1 MNKYSTYNIAKG
13 GDLMKSFAIVTKKD
27 ELSLNISQEIKKALE
42 SFMFY
47 DEKMP
52 ELVISIGGD
61 GTMLDACHQYM
72 DCLDETYFVGV
83 HTGTLGFYTD
93 YDHSD
98 WEKLVQDILKGEFKV
113 DESSILEVK
122 TKSKTFYALN
132 EMRLE
137 ENHRTMVCDVYI
149 NHEFLECFRGN
160 GLCVST
166 PSGSTAYN
174 RSLGGSV
181 VAASIPSL
189 QLSEIAGIHHN
200 AYRSLQSS
208 IVLDKNAIITLKP
221 HGGWGMILGIDR
233 WTEPFDSE
241 YDEIDVSV
249 SEKTVKFARFNHVSL
264 CQRLRRAF
272 ISE

>member
-1 MNKYSTYNIAKG
+1 MER
-13 GDLMKSFAIVTKKD
+13 FAIVKKND
-27 ELSLNISQEIKKALE
+27 ELSYRRYLEIKEALE
-42 SFMFY
+42 KTMCY
-47 DEKMP
+47 DEKNP

-72 DCLDETYFVGV
+72 DQVEHIYFVGV
-83 HTGTLGFYTD
+83 HTGTLGFYAD
-93 YDHSD
+93 YNHHQ
-98 WEKLVQDILKGEFKV
+98 WQKLVTDIQQGNYRIDRRSLLKIEI
-113 DESSILEVK
+113 DDQ
-122 TKSKTFYALN
+122 TMYALN

-137 ENHRTMVCDVYI
+137 ENHRTMVCDVYL
-149 NHEFLECFRGN
+149 NDEFLECFRGN

-174 RSLGGSV
+174 RSLGGSII
-181 VAASIPSL
+181 AASIPSL

-208 IVLDKNAIITLKP
+208 LVLDESVTITLKP
-221 HGGWGMILGIDR
+221 QMSQGMILGVDR
-233 WTEPFDSE
+233 ETIPFGQDNS
-241 YDEIDVSV
+241 YVKISV
-249 SEKTVKFARFNHVSL
+249 AKQFISFVHFHQVTL

>member
-1 MNKYSTYNIAKG
+1 MER
-13 GDLMKSFAIVTKKD
+13 FAIVKKND
-27 ELSLNISQEIKKALE
+27 DLSQKRYVEIREALE
-42 SFMFY
+42 SFMIY
-47 DEKMP
+47 DEKKP

-61 GTMLDACHQYM
+61 GTMLDACHQY
-72 DCLDETYFVGV
+72 LDRLDKTYFVGV

-98 WEKLVQDILKGEFKV
+98 WKKLVEAVKV
-113 DESSILEVK
+113 GNFQVDKRCMLEVE
-122 TKSKTFYALN
+122 TPQKTFYALN

-149 NHEFLECFRGN
+149 NDEFFECFRGN
-160 GLCVST
+160 GLCIST

-208 IVLDKNAIITLKP
+208 LILDKDAIITLKP
-221 HGGWGMILGIDR
+221 HQGSGMILGIDR

-241 YDEIDVSV
+241 DNLIQVSV
-249 SEKTVKFARFNHVSL
+249 ASKTVRFASFNRVSL
-264 CQRLRRAF
+264 VQRLRRTF